1 MKHLL
6 RFILLA
12 FALTYLSCEK
22 KNDDPIYPFDA
33 EVLGINMD
41 CGIHQIKFLDDLDK
55 VTELCGS
62 SVIEGIYIAGNLP
75 DSLKREGLIIK
86 LNIGK
91 PSANQLG
98 ACTMIGPTLN
108 WVWITNAIPK

>member
-6 RFILLA
+6 GFILLT

-22 KNDDPIYPFDA
+22 KNDDPNYTFDA
-33 EVLGINMD
+33 EVLGINRD
-41 CGIHQIKFLDDLDK
+41 CGIHQIKFLTNLDK

-62 SVIEGIYIAGNLP
+62 SVVEGIYIAGNLP
-75 DSLKREGLIIK
+75 DSLKTEGLIIK

-91 PSANQLG
+91 PGSNQLG
-98 ACTMIGPTLN
+98 ACTMMGPTLN
-108 WVWITNAIPK
+108 WVWIINARPK

>member
-1 MKHLL
+1 MKHLF
-6 RFILLA
+6 RFILLT
-12 FALTYLSCEK
+12 LTLSYLSCEK
-22 KNDDPIYPFDA
+22 KNNDPIYPFDA

-41 CGIHQIKFLDDLDK
+41 CGIYQIKFLDDLDK

-75 DSLKREGLIIK
+75 DSLKTEGLKIK

-91 PSANQLG
+91 PSSNQLG
-98 ACTMIGPTLN
+98 ACTMMGPTLN